1 MQGEEEQAPPGY
13 EWQDVKSFDANGKA
27 VFKRELVKLKVIGGP
42 TEERD
47 ATEEVKKMAEELKE
61 NVEAKKNTKYT
72 TFEAVKFTTQVVN
85 GIIYRIK
92 VKVGEDEYIHL
103 KAIKNLPA
111 QGGKVVLR
119 NVSEGTFK
127 LSYPIKQ
134 GI

>member
-1 MQGEEEQAPPGY
+1 MRGEEKEEPAPYGY
-13 EWQDVKSFDANGKA
+13 EWQDVKSFDENGKA

-85 GIIYRIK
+85 GVIYRIK

-119 NVSEGTFK
+119 NVADGEFK
-127 LSYPIKQ
+127 LEDPIK
-134 GI
+134 

>member
-1 MQGEEEQAPPGY
+1 MEQKEEPAPEGY
-13 EWQDVKSFDANGKA
+13 EWQDVKSFDENGKA

-61 NVEAKKNTKYT
+61 NVEANKNTKYT

-85 GIIYRIK
+85 GVIYRIK

-127 LSYPIKQ
+127 LADPIK
-134 GI
+134 